1 MHVLCL
7 CGRLCTAAGAG
18 TAPLRILIAL
28 DLTEEQRRAVDAPW
42 DRCVAILGPPSSG
55 KTFSLRRR
63 AERARAQL
71 GDDGV
76 LELEAERGVDAFAF
90 SLLTSQRA
98 GLRLLDDAHAEMLFE
113 RACSPLLALEWL
125 GFGDEFD
132 FEVAGL
138 RMPGRFIAAAFR
150 LIRRLRDAAVTPAEF
165 LSDALRGA
173 TEFYAKPPNFADPAL
188 LVATKSQYHD
198 SLDVTTD
205 ELLRQ
210 RRLEIDLAKI
220 LHKLFEAYVSLVETS
235 GMMTGRDAVI
245 AATQMLGERAQ
256 AAAEVRE
263 AHRVALVDE
272 AQDLTRAQLAFLTAV
287 FGEQLCG
294 VTLCG
299 DPASAISTVRMAAPE
314 AAFAR
319 ATERIELLHRR
330 RSARVEIERG
340 STVRDECATIVA
352 AVRAWIDRG
361 VAPHAIAVLFR
372 SVEAVERYENALL
385 DAGIPALVTG
395 DVNLFRDRRVLNA
408 LALLWNVH
416 DPFRH
421 DWLLRTLGGP
431 AFGLSD
437 ASLAA
442 LCAEP
447 ADPQRALFPF
457 EEEPPSTAPTP
468 RWSSKRDL
476 RLGYNVLYGECD
488 DALPAEALRRVRRFR
503 ALRLEWLEAL
513 ATQSFEALV
522 RRVWRDGL
530 ARDGE
535 AGSARAQAQEA
546 VLHGLLQRLAGARE
560 SQRASLGD
568 VLEYAERCA
577 AGEIAPAA
585 RTDDQPEGFVRIRSV
600 EAALGREYSCVVVA
614 DVRPGAFPLWYAAD
628 AFLFSRQLGMIPK
641 DNVGDAHASR
651 TAKFSYYMFRM
662 KAAQQ
667 YYERERRAFRYA
679 LSRAK
684 QHVLVTASGTPTRG
698 ISAPEFLEELR

>member
-1 MHVLCL
+1 MCA
-7 CGRLCTAAGAG
+7 AAGAG

-55 KTFSLRRR
+55 KTFALRRR
-63 AERARAQL
+63 AARARAEV
-71 GDDGV
+71 GDGRV
-76 LELEAERGVDAFAF
+76 LELDAERSVDAFAF

-113 RACSPLLALEWL
+113 QACSPLLALEWL
-125 GFGDEFD
+125 DFGDDLD

-150 LIRRLRDAAVTPAEF
+150 LIRRLRDAGVAPEEF

-188 LVATKSQYHD
+188 LVATRSQYHD

-220 LHKLFEAYVSLVETS
+220 LRKLFEAYASLVETT
-235 GMMTGRDAVI
+235 GMLTGRDAAI
-245 AATQMLGERAQ
+245 SATQLLRERPQLAV
-256 AAAEVRE
+256 ALRD

-272 AQDLTRAQLAFLTAV
+272 AQDLTHAQLAFLAAA

-299 DPASAISTVRMAAPE
+299 DPAAAISTVRMASGD

-319 ATERIELLHRR
+319 ATERIELTQRR
-330 RSARVEIERG
+330 RNARIEVERAP
-340 STVRDECATIVA
+340 TVADECAAIVG
-352 AVRAWIDRG
+352 AVRAWLDRG
-361 VAPHAIAVLFR
+361 LAPHAIAVLFR
-372 SVEAVERYENALL
+372 SVEAVERYETALL

-395 DVNLFRDRRVLNA
+395 DVNLFRDRRVLDA

-421 DWLLRTLGGP
+421 DWLLRTLGGR

-437 ASLAA
+437 ASLSA

-503 ALRLEWLEAL
+503 ALRQDWLEAL
-513 ATQSFEALV
+513 TTQPFEAFA

-535 AGSARAQAQEA
+535 PGSARAQAQQA
-546 VLHGLLQRLAGARE
+546 MLHRLLQRLAGARE
-560 SQRASLGD
+560 SRRASVGD

-585 RTDDQPEGFVRIRSV
+585 TTDDDPEGFVTIRSV
-600 EAALGREYSCVVVA
+600 EAAQGREYSYVAVA

-662 KAAQQ
+662 KAAQR

-684 QHVLVTASGTPTRG
+684 DHVLVTASGTATRG

>member
-1 MHVLCL
+1 M
-7 CGRLCTAAGAG
+7 
-18 TAPLRILIAL
+18 
-28 DLTEEQRRAVDAPW
+28 
-42 DRCVAILGPPSSG
+42 
-55 KTFSLRRR
+55 
-63 AERARAQL
+63 
-71 GDDGV
+71 
-76 LELEAERGVDAFAF
+76 LELEAERSVDAFAF
-90 SLLTSQRA
+90 SLLASQGT

-113 RACSPLLALEWL
+113 KACSPLLALEWL
-125 GFGDEFD
+125 DFGDDLD

-165 LSDALRGA
+165 LSDAMRGA
-173 TEFYAKPPNFADPAL
+173 TEFYAKPPNFADPGL
-188 LVATKSQYHD
+188 LVETRSQYHD

-220 LHKLFEAYVSLVETS
+220 LHRLFEAYVKLVETS
-235 GMMTGRDAVI
+235 GMMTGRDAAI
-245 AATQMLGERAQ
+245 AATRILRERPQ
-256 AAAEVRE
+256 IAAALRDT
-263 AHRVALVDE
+263 HRVAVVDE
-272 AQDLTRAQLAFLTAV
+272 AQDLTQAQLAFFTAA
-287 FGEQLCG
+287 FGEQLYG
-294 VTLCG
+294 ITLCG
-299 DPASAISTVRMAAPE
+299 DPASAISTVRMAAAD

-319 ATERIELLHRR
+319 ATDRIELPQRR
-330 RSARVEIERG
+330 RNARIEVERRP
-340 STVRDECATIVA
+340 TVRDECAAIVA
-352 AVRAWIDRG
+352 AVRAWLDRG

-395 DVNLFRDRRVLNA
+395 DKNLFRDRRVLDA

-421 DWLLRTLGGP
+421 DWLLRTLGGR

-457 EEEPPSTAPTP
+457 EEEAPSTAPAP

-503 ALRLEWLEAL
+503 ALRREWLDAL
-513 ATQSFEALV
+513 ATEPFEAFA

-530 ARDGE
+530 AREGE
-535 AGSARAQAQEA
+535 TGSARAQAQQA
-546 VLHGLLQRLAGARE
+546 MLHRLLQRLAGARE
-560 SQRASLGD
+560 WQRASLGD

-577 AGEIAPAA
+577 AGDIAPVPT
-585 RTDDQPEGFVRIRSV
+585 TDDDPLGFVTIRSV
-600 EAALGREYSCVVVA
+600 EAAQGLEYSCVVVA
-614 DVRPGAFPLWYAAD
+614 DVHPGAFPLWYAAD
-628 AFLFSRQLGMIPK
+628 AFLFSRRLGMIPK

-662 KAAQQ
+662 KAAQR

-684 QHVLVTASGTPTRG
+684 EHVLVTASGTATRG